1 MTLPNANRAF
11 IDDRKLI
18 EFCLNPEHPDG
29 KNKARVFASALGITQ
44 ESFFVLKAAILEAML
59 IEPAVLQE
67 ETSRGQYWQVDFTL
81 HYLEKSAL
89 LRSAWIIRK
98 GEDFPRLITCYVL

>member
-1 MTLPNANRAF
+1 MTLPNANKAF
-11 IDDRKLI
+11 IDDRKLV
-18 EFCLNPEHPDG
+18 EYCLNFEHPDG

-44 ESFFVLKAAILEAML
+44 ESFFVLKAAVLEA
-59 IEPAVLQE
+59 VLTEAAILHE

-81 HYLEKSAL
+81 RYLEKSAL

-98 GEDFPRLITCYVL
+98 GENFPRLITCYVL